1 MKLNS
6 LPTDVRAAIA
16 AAQNKL
22 AYNIVVLDLEA
33 LSAFTG
39 HFLLCSGAS
48 TPQVQAIHDEIEK
61 ELDKLGRR
69 AAHREGYNAGQWVLM
84 DYGNFVAHIFS
95 EQGRVYYDLERLWRS
110 AKRIE
115 IPAPRPAAGS
125 RAG

>member
-6 LPTDVRAAIA
+6 LPTDVRAAIV
-16 AAQNKL
+16 AAQNKF
-22 AYNIVVLDLEA
+22 AYNIVVLDLGEIGG
-33 LSAFTG
+33 FTG

-69 AAHREGYNAGQWVLM
+69 ASHREGYNAGHWVLA
-84 DYGNFVAHIFS
+84 DYGSFIAHIFS
-95 EQGRVYYDLERLWRS
+95 EQGRVFYDLERLWRS

-115 IPAPRPAAGS
+115 VPAPAPAAGS
-125 RAG
+125 RVG